1 MVKHLEQMQEAM
13 IKYVHG
19 EMKELALVDT
29 CELGEAIDII
39 KDLSEAIYYHTIVES
54 MKEKEKSEW
63 HEGSVPHVK

>member
-1 MVKHLEQMQEAM
+1 MIKHLEQMQEAM

-54 MKEKEKSEW
+54 MHSKEKAEW
-63 HEGSVPHVK
+63 HEPMPHAK

>member
-19 EMKELALVDT
+19 EMKDLALVDT

-54 MKEKEKSEW
+54 MKEKEKAEW
-63 HEGSVPHVK
+63 HETTAPHVK